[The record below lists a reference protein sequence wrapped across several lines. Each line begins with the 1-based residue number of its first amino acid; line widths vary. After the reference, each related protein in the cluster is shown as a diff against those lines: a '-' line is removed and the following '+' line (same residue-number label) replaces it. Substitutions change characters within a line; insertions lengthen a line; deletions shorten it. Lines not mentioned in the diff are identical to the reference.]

1 MVHSREK
8 GARGEL
14 EACEVLGRI
23 GWDCTRSV
31 QYCGRAGTAD
41 IVCDGVALHFEV
53 KRTERLAP
61 YAFVD
66 QAIRDAKGGH
76 APVIVCRSSYKP
88 WLFIMRVDDAVQFA
102 EELLKARGWRPP
114 E

>member
-23 GWDCTRSV
+23 G
-31 QYCGRAGTAD
+31 
-41 IVCDGVALHFEV
+41 
-53 KRTERLAP
+53 LAP
-61 YAFVD
+61 YAFLD
-66 QAIRDAKGGH
+66 QAIRDARSGS
-76 APVIVCRSSYKP
+76 APVIVTRSSYKP

-102 EELLKARGWRPP
+102 EELLKARGWRAP